1 MLIYVLVV
9 RILVLSDIH
18 GNLDALKAVLD
29 NAGDYDTVICA
40 GDITGYGAYP
50 SECIRQARI
59 TGFLAVRGNHDDAIG
74 GIDSLEDDWY
84 NGEAR
89 RAIDIHKSLLSEEE
103 KRWLRNLPINNSL
116 EFDNRRIAI
125 FHGSPTQPLTS
136 YVHPH
141 DMENYA
147 HLYLGHT
154 ASDVVIL
161 GHTHIPYVV
170 RRSDGIVFN
179 PGSVGQPRDRDPR
192 ASFAILKLPELE
204 VNIKRVEYNV
214 DAASRAIKDRG
225 LPHSFAQRLYL
236 GI

>member
-1 MLIYVLVV
+1 M
-9 RILVLSDIH
+9 RILVVSDIH
-18 GNLDALKAVLD
+18 GNLDAFKAVLA

-50 SECIRQARI
+50 SECVHQARVAGVH
-59 TGFLAVRGNHDDAIG
+59 TVRGNHDDAIG
-74 GIDSLEDDWY
+74 GIASLEDDWFH
-84 NGEAR
+84 GEAR
-89 RAIDIHKSLLSEEE
+89 QAIDIHRGLLVEEK
-103 KRWLRNLPINNSL
+103 KRWLRNLPINISIEL
-116 EFDNRRIAI
+116 DNRRIAV

-136 YVHPH
+136 YVPPH

-170 RRSDGIVFN
+170 RRTDGVVFN
-179 PGSVGQPRDRDPR
+179 PGSVGQPRDGDPR
-192 ASFAILKLPELE
+192 ASYAILKLPELD
-204 VNIKRVEYNV
+204 VDIMRVEYDV

-225 LPHSFAQRLYL
+225 LPYSFAQRLYL
-236 GI
+236 GL